1 VIVGNRILAAEL
13 DSAFG
18 WLAQPDFT
26 ALLGDHDAA

>member
-13 DSAFG
+13 NNAFA

-26 ALLGDHDAA
+26 ALLGDYDAA